1 MKQVP
6 MYEKGEEVYIKMQIT
21 KVTLEGS
28 THKYELM
35 DPKSGKFMD
44 EQYTF
49 ERLIPI
55 PEETEA

>member
-1 MKQVP
+1 